1 MMVDELNMPARP
13 TLFAVL
19 MVSAVVLLLCC
30 TTWAEQPNSDVQV
43 PILVYHRFGPVVAD
57 SMTVTTQ
64 VFASHLQ
71 YLQDNGYSVI
81 PLRQFVDYRLGRAP
95 ALPPRAVVITAEDGH
110 RSVYTEM
117 LALVQ
122 RYRVPVTLFIYPSAI
137 SNADY
142 AMTWDQLKELR
153 QTGLFDIES
162 HTYWHPNFKKEKKRL
177 APVAYERFVAM
188 QLTKSRETLEREL
201 HVSVDLLAWPF
212 GIYDDDLIKQ
222 ALRVG
227 YIAGFGLERRHAN
240 MQDNIMALPR
250 YLMTNAYRG
259 KAFAALLAGGRK
271 DSPPH
276 GPVSNSTR
284 SRP

>member
-1 MMVDELNMPARP
+1 MDDEQDMPGRS
-13 TLFAVL
+13 TLFAVI
-19 MVSAVVLLLCC
+19 MVSAVALLLCC
-30 TTWAEQPNSDVQV
+30 ATWAEQPNSDVQV

-95 ALPPRAVVITAEDGH
+95 APPPRAVVITADDGH

-117 LALVQ
+117 LALVK
-122 RYRVPVTLFIYPSAI
+122 RFRIPVTLFIYPSAI

-142 AMTWDQLKELR
+142 AMTWDQLNELH

-162 HTYWHPNFKKEKKRL
+162 HTYWHPDFKKEKKRL
-177 APVAYERFVAM
+177 APADYERFVAM

-201 HVSVDLLAWPF
+201 HIYVDLLAWPF

-250 YLMTNAYRG
+250 YLMTNAYGG
-259 KAFAALLAGGRK
+259 KAFAALLAAQPDG
-271 DSPPH
+271 SLQH
-276 GPVSNSTR
+276 TPVTSSIRTR
-284 SRP
+284 P